1 MMLFFKLINS
11 SFKRNLKA
19 YIPYLI
25 SMTMLVA
32 INYIFK
38 AVEINRSLKDLPSA
52 AVTKALMQTG
62 STFIILVTLAFMIY
76 VNRFLWQQRQQEMG
90 LYSMLGMT
98 RRNLQVLTV
107 IEKCYL
113 LVISLF
119 LGTLFGIIFD
129 RLAFLGFAHLLQID
143 HLSQPWIEWG
153 AVINTI
159 VIIGGFFLILMVID
173 LIKLFRLNPNELW
186 HPQQTKIA
194 RHGKFFTFA
203 GLLGVAVLAYAYYLT
218 ITVKPRMS
226 ALTTF
231 MTAVFLVVIGTYL
244 IFIAGSIIVLKLL
257 QKNKGYYYRPR
268 HFIAVSGMLQRME
281 QNGASL
287 ATICLLCSS
296 VLVILFTSLTM
307 YAGINDTVNS
317 YAPRDL
323 TIITSQKLTAQQ
335 ESTINSVAKKHHAQ
349 LNKPVTFTTS
359 APQYGYWENNHFINQ
374 GDLQDMTNQTTNTV
388 ITMSTATYN
397 RIADKHVKLAANKA
411 LIYSPAKEHR
421 GTLQIGSQKYQ
432 ATPIHDFNYYFNP
445 SHAIYSP
452 IFIITNKLP
461 ANTTTINFTGIN
473 YRLNGSKKAHL
484 NFENDLQAQLHL
496 PNQAYSS
503 RTNLRSQLTSL
514 YGGIVF
520 LGILISFAL
529 GITTTVVIYFKQITE
544 GYEDQYRFKTM
555 QQVGLSEKETTKSI
569 HSQVLMVFMLPVVGA
584 IINLCFAIPA
594 IRQILIQFNFY
605 NVRLMAIIAYQSLLS
620 SYAFTLLFMDLL
632 PECTEKSLHKV
643 KYYKLTFLILTVTL

>member
-11 SFKRNLKA
+11 SFKRNLKV

-98 RRNLQVLTV
+98 RRNLQVLTM

-218 ITVKPRMS
+218 ITVKPRIS

-231 MTAVFLVVIGTYL
+231 ITAVFLVVIGTYL
-244 IFIAGSIIVLKLL
+244 IFIAGSIIVLKFL

-397 RIADKHVKLAANKA
+397 RIADKHVKLAANRA

-461 ANTTTINFTGIN
+461 ANTATINFTGIN

-529 GITTTVVIYFKQITE
+529 GITTTVVIYYKQITE

-605 NVRLMAIIAYQSLLS
+605 NVRLMAIIAVSITLVLLCL
-620 SYAFTLLFMDLL
+620 YFAI
-632 PECTEKSLHKV
+632 
-643 KYYKLTFLILTVTL
+643 YGLTTRMYRKIVEQG

>member
-1 MMLFFKLINS
+1 MRLFLKLINS
-11 SFKRNLKA
+11 SFKRNLKV
-19 YIPYLI
+19 YVPYLI
-25 SMTMLVA
+25 SMIMLVA

-52 AVTKALMQTG
+52 TVTKALMQTG
-62 STFIILVTLAFMIY
+62 STFMILVTLAFMIY

-98 RRNLQVLTV
+98 RHNLQVLTV

-218 ITVKPRMS
+218 ITVKPRIS

-257 QKNKGYYYRPR
+257 QKNKRYYYRPR

-359 APQYGYWENNHFINQ
+359 APQYGYWENNRFINQ
-374 GDLQDMTNQTTNTV
+374 GNLENMTNQTTNTV

-397 RIADKHVKLAANKA
+397 QITDKHVKLAANKA

-421 GTLQIGSQKYQ
+421 GALQIGTQKYQ
-432 ATPIHDFNYYFNP
+432 ATPIYDFHYYFNP

-452 IFIITNKLP
+452 IFIITNMLP

-473 YRLNGSKKAHL
+473 YHLNGSKKAHL

-496 PNQAYSS
+496 PNQVYSS

-605 NVRLMAIIAYQSLLS
+605 NVRLMIIIAVSITFILLCL
-620 SYAFTLLFMDLL
+620 YFAI
-632 PECTEKSLHKV
+632 
-643 KYYKLTFLILTVTL
+643 YGLTTRMYRKIVEQG

>member
-1 MMLFFKLINS
+1 MMLFLKLINS
-11 SFKRNLKA
+11 SFKRNLKV
-19 YIPYLI
+19 YVPYLI
-25 SMTMLVA
+25 SMIMLVA

-52 AVTKALMQTG
+52 TVTKALMQTG

-76 VNRFLWQQRQQEMG
+76 VNRFLWQQRQQEIG

-98 RRNLQVLTV
+98 RHNLQVLTV

-203 GLLGVAVLAYAYYLT
+203 GLVGIAVLAYAYYLT
-218 ITVKPRMS
+218 ITVKPRIS

-359 APQYGYWENNHFINQ
+359 APQYGYWENNRFINQ
-374 GDLQDMTNQTTNTV
+374 GNLENMTNQTTNTV

-397 RIADKHVKLAANKA
+397 QITDKHVKLAANKA

-421 GTLQIGSQKYQ
+421 GALQIGTQKYQ
-432 ATPIHDFNYYFNP
+432 ATPIYDFHYYFNP

-452 IFIITNKLP
+452 IFIITNMLP

-473 YRLNGSKKAHL
+473 YHLNGSKKAHL

-496 PNQAYSS
+496 PNQVYSS

-605 NVRLMAIIAYQSLLS
+605 NVRLMIIIAVSITFILLCL
-620 SYAFTLLFMDLL
+620 YFAI
-632 PECTEKSLHKV
+632 
-643 KYYKLTFLILTVTL
+643 YGLTTRMYRKIVEQG

>member
-1 MMLFFKLINS
+1 MMLFLKLINS
-11 SFKRNLKA
+11 SFKRNLKV
-19 YIPYLI
+19 YVPYLI

-52 AVTKALMQTG
+52 TVTKALMQTG

-98 RRNLQVLTV
+98 RHNLQVLTV

-173 LIKLFRLNPNELW
+173 LIKLFQLNPNELW

-218 ITVKPRMS
+218 ITVKPRIS

-323 TIITSQKLTAQQ
+323 TIVTSQKLTAQQ

-359 APQYGYWENNHFINQ
+359 APQYGYWENNRFINQ
-374 GDLQDMTNQTTNTV
+374 GNLENMTNQTTNTV

-397 RIADKHVKLAANKA
+397 QITDKHVKLAANKA

-421 GTLQIGSQKYQ
+421 GALQIGTQKYQ
-432 ATPIHDFNYYFNP
+432 ATPIYDFHYYFNP

-452 IFIITNKLP
+452 IFIITNMLP

-473 YRLNGSKKAHL
+473 YHLNGSKKAHL

-496 PNQAYSS
+496 PNQVYSS

-605 NVRLMAIIAYQSLLS
+605 NVRLMIIIAVSITFILLCL
-620 SYAFTLLFMDLL
+620 YFAI
-632 PECTEKSLHKV
+632 
-643 KYYKLTFLILTVTL
+643 YGLTTRMYRKIVEQG

>member
-11 SFKRNLKA
+11 SFKRNLKV

-317 YAPRDL
+317 YAPRYL

-397 RIADKHVKLAANKA
+397 RIADKHVKLAANRA

-461 ANTTTINFTGIN
+461 ANTATINFTGIN

-605 NVRLMAIIAYQSLLS
+605 NVRLMAIIAVSITLVLLCL
-620 SYAFTLLFMDLL
+620 YFAI
-632 PECTEKSLHKV
+632 
-643 KYYKLTFLILTVTL
+643 YGLTTRMYRKIVEQG

>member
-1 MMLFFKLINS
+1 MMLFLKLINS
-11 SFKRNLKA
+11 SFKRNLKV
-19 YIPYLI
+19 YVPYLI
-25 SMTMLVA
+25 SMIMLVA

-52 AVTKALMQTG
+52 TVTKALMQTG
-62 STFIILVTLAFMIY
+62 STFMILVTLAFMIY

-98 RRNLQVLTV
+98 RHNLQVLTV

-218 ITVKPRMS
+218 ITVKPRIS

-257 QKNKGYYYRPR
+257 QKNKRYYYRPR

-359 APQYGYWENNHFINQ
+359 APQYGYWENNRFINQ
-374 GDLQDMTNQTTNTV
+374 GNLENMTNQTTNTV

-397 RIADKHVKLAANKA
+397 QITDKHVKLAANKA

-421 GTLQIGSQKYQ
+421 GALQIGTQRYQ
-432 ATPIHDFNYYFNP
+432 ATPIYDFHYYFNP

-452 IFIITNKLP
+452 IFIITNMLP

-473 YRLNGSKKAHL
+473 YHLNGSKKAHL

-496 PNQAYSS
+496 PNQVYSS

-605 NVRLMAIIAYQSLLS
+605 NVRLMIIIAVSITFILLCL
-620 SYAFTLLFMDLL
+620 YFAI
-632 PECTEKSLHKV
+632 
-643 KYYKLTFLILTVTL
+643 YGLTTRMYRKIVEQG

>member
-11 SFKRNLKA
+11 SFKRNLKV

-38 AVEINRSLKDLPSA
+38 AVEINRSLKDLPNA

-335 ESTINSVAKKHHAQ
+335 ESTINSVAQKHHAQ

-397 RIADKHVKLAANKA
+397 RIADKHVKLAANRA

-461 ANTTTINFTGIN
+461 ANTATINFTGIN

-605 NVRLMAIIAYQSLLS
+605 NVRLMVIIAVSITLVLLCL
-620 SYAFTLLFMDLL
+620 YFAI
-632 PECTEKSLHKV
+632 
-643 KYYKLTFLILTVTL
+643 YGLTTRMYRKIVEQG

>member
-11 SFKRNLKA
+11 SFKRNLKV

-98 RRNLQVLTV
+98 RHNLQVLTV

-218 ITVKPRMS
+218 ITVKPRIS

-374 GDLQDMTNQTTNTV
+374 GDLQNMTNQTTNTV

-397 RIADKHVKLAANKA
+397 RITDKYVKLAANKA

-421 GTLQIGSQKYQ
+421 GALQIGTQKYQ
-432 ATPIHDFNYYFNP
+432 ATPIYDFHYYFNP

-452 IFIITNKLP
+452 IFIITNMLP

-473 YRLNGSKKAHL
+473 YHLNGSKKAHL

-496 PNQAYSS
+496 PNQVYSS

-605 NVRLMAIIAYQSLLS
+605 NVRLMIIIAVSITFILLCL
-620 SYAFTLLFMDLL
+620 YFAI
-632 PECTEKSLHKV
+632 
-643 KYYKLTFLILTVTL
+643 YGLTTRMYRKIVEQG

>member
-11 SFKRNLKA
+11 SFKRNLKV

-203 GLLGVAVLAYAYYLT
+203 GLLGIAVLAYAYYLT

-268 HFIAVSGMLQRME
+268 HFIAISEMLQRME

-317 YAPRDL
+317 FAPCDL

-335 ESTINSVAKKHHAQ
+335 ESTINSVAKKHHAH
-349 LNKPVTFTTS
+349 LNKPVSFTTS
-359 APQYGYWENNHFINQ
+359 APQYGYWENNRFINQ

-432 ATPIHDFNYYFNP
+432 ATPIHAFNYYFNP

-461 ANTTTINFTGIN
+461 ANTATINFTGIN

-555 QQVGLSEKETTKSI
+555 QQVGLSEQETTKSI

-605 NVRLMAIIAYQSLLS
+605 NVRLMAIIAVSI
-620 SYAFTLLFMDLL
+620 T
-632 PECTEKSLHKV
+632 
-643 KYYKLTFLILTVTL
+643 LILLCLYFAIYGLTTRMYRKIVAQG

>member
-1 MMLFFKLINS
+1 MMLFLKLINS
-11 SFKRNLKA
+11 SFKRNLKV
-19 YIPYLI
+19 YVPYLI

-52 AVTKALMQTG
+52 TVTKALMQTG

-98 RRNLQVLTV
+98 RHNLQVLTV

-173 LIKLFRLNPNELW
+173 LIKLFQLNPNELY

-203 GLLGVAVLAYAYYLT
+203 GLVGVAVLAYAYYLT
-218 ITVKPRMS
+218 ITVKPRIS

-359 APQYGYWENNHFINQ
+359 APQYGYWENNRFINQ
-374 GDLQDMTNQTTNTV
+374 GNLENMTNQTTNTV

-397 RIADKHVKLAANKA
+397 QITDKHVKLAANKA

-421 GTLQIGSQKYQ
+421 GALQIGTQKYQ
-432 ATPIHDFNYYFNP
+432 ATPIYDFHYYFNP

-452 IFIITNKLP
+452 IFIITNMLP

-473 YRLNGSKKAHL
+473 YHLNGSKKAHL

-496 PNQAYSS
+496 PNQVYSS

-605 NVRLMAIIAYQSLLS
+605 NVRLMIIIAVSITFILLCL
-620 SYAFTLLFMDLL
+620 YFAI
-632 PECTEKSLHKV
+632 
-643 KYYKLTFLILTVTL
+643 YGLTTRMYRKIVEQG

>member
-1 MMLFFKLINS
+1 MMLFLKLINS
-11 SFKRNLKA
+11 SFKRNLKV
-19 YIPYLI
+19 YVPYLI
-25 SMTMLVA
+25 SMIMLVA

-52 AVTKALMQTG
+52 TVTKALMQTG
-62 STFIILVTLAFMIY
+62 STFIILVTLAFMVY

-98 RRNLQVLTV
+98 RHNLQVLTV

-173 LIKLFRLNPNELW
+173 LIKLFQLNPNELW

-218 ITVKPRMS
+218 ITVKPRIS

-323 TIITSQKLTAQQ
+323 TIVTSQKLTAQQ

-359 APQYGYWENNHFINQ
+359 APQYGYWENNRFINQ
-374 GDLQDMTNQTTNTV
+374 GNLENMTNQTTNTV
-388 ITMSTATYN
+388 ITMSTATFN
-397 RIADKHVKLAANKA
+397 QITDKHVKLAANKA

-421 GTLQIGSQKYQ
+421 GALQIGTQKYQ
-432 ATPIHDFNYYFNP
+432 ATPIYDFHYYFNP

-452 IFIITNKLP
+452 IFIITNMLP

-473 YRLNGSKKAHL
+473 YHLNGSKKAHL

-496 PNQAYSS
+496 PNQVYSS

-569 HSQVLMVFMLPVVGA
+569 HSQVLMAFMLPVVGA

-605 NVRLMAIIAYQSLLS
+605 NVRLMIIIAVSITFILLCL
-620 SYAFTLLFMDLL
+620 YFAI
-632 PECTEKSLHKV
+632 
-643 KYYKLTFLILTVTL
+643 YGLTTRMYRKIVEQG

>member
-1 MMLFFKLINS
+1 MMLFLKLINS
-11 SFKRNLKA
+11 SFKRNLKV
-19 YIPYLI
+19 YVPYLI

-52 AVTKALMQTG
+52 TVTKALMQTG

-98 RRNLQVLTV
+98 RHNLQVLTV

-173 LIKLFRLNPNELW
+173 LIKLFQLNPNELW

-218 ITVKPRMS
+218 ITVKPRIS

-359 APQYGYWENNHFINQ
+359 APQYGYWENNRFINQ
-374 GDLQDMTNQTTNTV
+374 GNLENMTNQTTNTV

-397 RIADKHVKLAANKA
+397 QITDKHVKLAANKA

-421 GTLQIGSQKYQ
+421 GALQIGTQKYQ
-432 ATPIHDFNYYFNP
+432 ATPIYAFHYYFNP

-452 IFIITNKLP
+452 IFIITNMLP

-473 YRLNGSKKAHL
+473 YHLNGSKKAHL

-496 PNQAYSS
+496 PNQVYSS

-514 YGGIVF
+514 DGGIVF

-605 NVRLMAIIAYQSLLS
+605 NVRLMIIIAVSITFILLCL
-620 SYAFTLLFMDLL
+620 YFAI
-632 PECTEKSLHKV
+632 
-643 KYYKLTFLILTVTL
+643 YGLTTRMYRKIVEQG

>member
-11 SFKRNLKA
+11 SFKRNLKV

-52 AVTKALMQTG
+52 TVTKALMQTG
-62 STFIILVTLAFMIY
+62 STFMILVTLAFMIY

-98 RRNLQVLTV
+98 RHNLQVLTV

-335 ESTINSVAKKHHAQ
+335 ESTINSVAKKHHTQ

-359 APQYGYWENNHFINQ
+359 APQYGYWENNRFINQ
-374 GDLQDMTNQTTNTV
+374 GNLENMTNQTTNTV

-397 RIADKHVKLAANKA
+397 QITDKHVKLAANKA

-421 GTLQIGSQKYQ
+421 GALQIGTQKYQ
-432 ATPIHDFNYYFNP
+432 ATPIYDFHYYFNP

-452 IFIITNKLP
+452 IFIITNMLP

-473 YRLNGSKKAHL
+473 YHLNGSKKAHL

-496 PNQAYSS
+496 PNQVYSS

-605 NVRLMAIIAYQSLLS
+605 NVRLMIIIAVSITFILLCL
-620 SYAFTLLFMDLL
+620 YFAI
-632 PECTEKSLHKV
+632 
-643 KYYKLTFLILTVTL
+643 YGLTTRMYRKIVEQG

>member
-11 SFKRNLKA
+11 SFKRNLKV

-461 ANTTTINFTGIN
+461 ANTATINFTGIN

-594 IRQILIQFNFY
+594 IRQILIQFIFY
-605 NVRLMAIIAYQSLLS
+605 NVRLMVIIAVSITLVLLCL
-620 SYAFTLLFMDLL
+620 YFAI
-632 PECTEKSLHKV
+632 
-643 KYYKLTFLILTVTL
+643 YGLTTRMYRKIVEQG

>member
-11 SFKRNLKA
+11 SFKRNLKV

-98 RRNLQVLTV
+98 RHNLQVLTV

-218 ITVKPRMS
+218 ITVKPRIS

-359 APQYGYWENNHFINQ
+359 APQYGYWENNRFINQ
-374 GDLQDMTNQTTNTV
+374 GNLENMTNQTTNTV

-397 RIADKHVKLAANKA
+397 QITDKHVKLAANKA

-421 GTLQIGSQKYQ
+421 GALQIGTQKYQ
-432 ATPIHDFNYYFNP
+432 ATPIYAFHYYFNP

-452 IFIITNKLP
+452 IFIITNMLP

-473 YRLNGSKKAHL
+473 YHLNGSKKAHL

-496 PNQAYSS
+496 PNQVYSS

-605 NVRLMAIIAYQSLLS
+605 NVRLMIIIAVSITFILLCL
-620 SYAFTLLFMDLL
+620 YFAI
-632 PECTEKSLHKV
+632 
-643 KYYKLTFLILTVTL
+643 YGLTTRMYRKIVEQG

>member
-1 MMLFFKLINS
+1 MMLFLKLINS
-11 SFKRNLKA
+11 SFKRNLKV
-19 YIPYLI
+19 YVPYLI

-52 AVTKALMQTG
+52 TVTKALMQTG
-62 STFIILVTLAFMIY
+62 STFMILVTLAFMIY

-98 RRNLQVLTV
+98 RHNLQVLTV

-173 LIKLFRLNPNELW
+173 LIKLFQLNPNELY

-218 ITVKPRMS
+218 ITVKPRIS

-257 QKNKGYYYRPR
+257 QKNKRYYYRPR

-359 APQYGYWENNHFINQ
+359 APQYGYWENNRFINQ
-374 GDLQDMTNQTTNTV
+374 GNLENMTNQTTNTV

-397 RIADKHVKLAANKA
+397 QITDKHVKLAANKA

-421 GTLQIGSQKYQ
+421 GALQIGTQKYQ
-432 ATPIHDFNYYFNP
+432 ATPIYDFHYYFNP

-452 IFIITNKLP
+452 IFIITNMLP

-473 YRLNGSKKAHL
+473 YHLNGSKKAHL

-496 PNQAYSS
+496 PNQVYSS

-605 NVRLMAIIAYQSLLS
+605 NVRLMIIIAVSITFILLCL
-620 SYAFTLLFMDLL
+620 YFAI
-632 PECTEKSLHKV
+632 
-643 KYYKLTFLILTVTL
+643 YGLTTRMYRKIVEQG

>member
-11 SFKRNLKA
+11 SFKRNLKV

-98 RRNLQVLTV
+98 RQNLQVLTV

-143 HLSQPWIEWG
+143 HLSQPWIELG

-203 GLLGVAVLAYAYYLT
+203 GLVGVAVLAYAYYLT
-218 ITVKPRMS
+218 ITVKPRIS

-397 RIADKHVKLAANKA
+397 RIADKHVKLAANRA

-461 ANTTTINFTGIN
+461 TNTATINFTGIN

-605 NVRLMAIIAYQSLLS
+605 NVRLMAIIAVSITLVLLCL
-620 SYAFTLLFMDLL
+620 YFAIYGLTTRMY
-632 PECTEKSLHKV
+632 HKIV
-643 KYYKLTFLILTVTL
+643 AQG

>member
-1 MMLFFKLINS
+1 MMLFLKLINS
-11 SFKRNLKA
+11 SFKRNLKV
-19 YIPYLI
+19 YVPYLI
-25 SMTMLVA
+25 SMIMLVA

-52 AVTKALMQTG
+52 TVTKALMQTG
-62 STFIILVTLAFMIY
+62 STFMILVTLAFMIY

-98 RRNLQVLTV
+98 RHNLQVLTV

-159 VIIGGFFLILMVID
+159 VIIGRFFLILMVID

-218 ITVKPRMS
+218 ITVKPRIS

-374 GDLQDMTNQTTNTV
+374 GDLQNMTNQTTNTV

-397 RIADKHVKLAANKA
+397 QITDKHVKLAANKA

-421 GTLQIGSQKYQ
+421 GALQIGTQKYQ
-432 ATPIHDFNYYFNP
+432 ATPIYDFHYYFNP

-452 IFIITNKLP
+452 IFIITNMLP

-473 YRLNGSKKAHL
+473 YHLNGSKKAHL

-496 PNQAYSS
+496 PNQVYSS

-605 NVRLMAIIAYQSLLS
+605 NVRLMIIIAVSITFILLCL
-620 SYAFTLLFMDLL
+620 YFAI
-632 PECTEKSLHKV
+632 
-643 KYYKLTFLILTVTL
+643 YGLTTRMYRKIVEQG

>member
-1 MMLFFKLINS
+1 MMLFLKLINS
-11 SFKRNLKA
+11 SFKRNLKV
-19 YIPYLI
+19 YVPYLI
-25 SMTMLVA
+25 SMTILVA

-52 AVTKALMQTG
+52 TVTKALMQTG

-98 RRNLQVLTV
+98 RHNLQVLTV

-173 LIKLFRLNPNELW
+173 LIKLFQLNPNELY

-218 ITVKPRMS
+218 IAVKPRIS

-359 APQYGYWENNHFINQ
+359 APQYGYWENNRFINQ
-374 GDLQDMTNQTTNTV
+374 GNLENMTNQTTNTV

-397 RIADKHVKLAANKA
+397 QITDKHVKLAANKA

-421 GTLQIGSQKYQ
+421 GALQIGTQKYQ
-432 ATPIHDFNYYFNP
+432 ATPIYDFHYYFNP

-452 IFIITNKLP
+452 IFIITNMLP

-473 YRLNGSKKAHL
+473 YHLNGSKKAHL

-496 PNQAYSS
+496 PNQVYSS

-605 NVRLMAIIAYQSLLS
+605 NVRLMIIIAVSITFILLCL
-620 SYAFTLLFMDLL
+620 YFAI
-632 PECTEKSLHKV
+632 
-643 KYYKLTFLILTVTL
+643 YGLTTRMYRKIVE

>member
-1 MMLFFKLINS
+1 MMLFLKLINS
-11 SFKRNLKA
+11 SFKRNLKV
-19 YIPYLI
+19 YVPYLI
-25 SMTMLVA
+25 SMIMLVA

-52 AVTKALMQTG
+52 TVTKALMQTG
-62 STFIILVTLAFMIY
+62 STFMILVTLAFMIY

-98 RRNLQVLTV
+98 RHNLQVLTV

-218 ITVKPRMS
+218 ITVKPRIS

-257 QKNKGYYYRPR
+257 QKNKRYYYRPR

-287 ATICLLCSS
+287 ATSCLLCSS

-359 APQYGYWENNHFINQ
+359 APQYGYWENNRFINQ
-374 GDLQDMTNQTTNTV
+374 GNLENMTNQTTNTV

-397 RIADKHVKLAANKA
+397 QITDKHVKLAANKA

-421 GTLQIGSQKYQ
+421 GALQIGTQKYQ
-432 ATPIHDFNYYFNP
+432 ATPIYDFHYYFNP

-452 IFIITNKLP
+452 IFIITNMLP

-473 YRLNGSKKAHL
+473 YHLNGSKKTHL

-496 PNQAYSS
+496 PNQVYSS

-605 NVRLMAIIAYQSLLS
+605 NVRLMIIIAVSITFILLCL
-620 SYAFTLLFMDLL
+620 YFAI
-632 PECTEKSLHKV
+632 
-643 KYYKLTFLILTVTL
+643 YGLTTRMYRKIVEQG

>member
-1 MMLFFKLINS
+1 MMLFLKLINS
-11 SFKRNLKA
+11 SFKRNLKF
-19 YIPYLI
+19 YVPYLI

-52 AVTKALMQTG
+52 TVTKALMQTG

-98 RRNLQVLTV
+98 RHNLQVLTV

-173 LIKLFRLNPNELW
+173 LIKLFQLNPNELW

-218 ITVKPRMS
+218 ITVKPRIS

-359 APQYGYWENNHFINQ
+359 APQYGYWENNRFINQ
-374 GDLQDMTNQTTNTV
+374 GNLENMTNQTTNTV

-397 RIADKHVKLAANKA
+397 QITDKHVKLAANKA

-421 GTLQIGSQKYQ
+421 GALQIGTQKYQ
-432 ATPIHDFNYYFNP
+432 ATPIYDFHYYFNP

-452 IFIITNKLP
+452 IFIITNMLP

-473 YRLNGSKKAHL
+473 YHLNGSKKAHL

-496 PNQAYSS
+496 PNQVYSS

-544 GYEDQYRFKTM
+544 GYEDQYHFKTM

-605 NVRLMAIIAYQSLLS
+605 NVRLMIIIAVSITFILLCL
-620 SYAFTLLFMDLL
+620 YFAI
-632 PECTEKSLHKV
+632 
-643 KYYKLTFLILTVTL
+643 YGLTTRMYRKIVEQG

>member
-11 SFKRNLKA
+11 SFKRNLKV

-159 VIIGGFFLILMVID
+159 IIIGGFFLILMVID

-323 TIITSQKLTAQQ
+323 TIITSQKITPQQ
-335 ESTINSVAKKHHAQ
+335 ESTINSVAKKHHAH

-359 APQYGYWENNHFINQ
+359 APQYGYWENNRFINQ

-432 ATPIHDFNYYFNP
+432 ATPIHHFSYYFNP

-461 ANTTTINFTGIN
+461 ANTATINFTGIN
-473 YRLNGSKKAHL
+473 YHLNGNKKAHL

-605 NVRLMAIIAYQSLLS
+605 NVRLMAIIAVSITLVLLCL
-620 SYAFTLLFMDLL
+620 YFAI
-632 PECTEKSLHKV
+632 
-643 KYYKLTFLILTVTL
+643 YGLTTRMYRKIVEQG

>member
-11 SFKRNLKA
+11 SFKRNLKV

-203 GLLGVAVLAYAYYLT
+203 GLLGIAVLAYAYYLT

-268 HFIAVSGMLQRME
+268 HFIAISGMLQRME

-323 TIITSQKLTAQQ
+323 TIITSQKITPQQ
-335 ESTINSVAKKHHAQ
+335 ESTINSVAKKHHAH

-359 APQYGYWENNHFINQ
+359 APQYGYWENNRFINQ

-432 ATPIHDFNYYFNP
+432 ATPIHAFNYYFNP

-461 ANTTTINFTGIN
+461 ANTATINFTGIN

-555 QQVGLSEKETTKSI
+555 QQVGLSEQETTKSI

-605 NVRLMAIIAYQSLLS
+605 NVRLMAIIAVSI
-620 SYAFTLLFMDLL
+620 T
-632 PECTEKSLHKV
+632 
-643 KYYKLTFLILTVTL
+643 LILLCLYFAIYGLTTRMYRKIVAQG

>member
-1 MMLFFKLINS
+1 MMLFLKLINS
-11 SFKRNLKA
+11 SFKRNLKV
-19 YIPYLI
+19 YVPYLI
-25 SMTMLVA
+25 SMTMIVA

-52 AVTKALMQTG
+52 TVTKALMQTG

-98 RRNLQVLTV
+98 RHNLQVLTV

-218 ITVKPRMS
+218 ITVKPRIS

-257 QKNKGYYYRPR
+257 QKNKRYYYRPR

-359 APQYGYWENNHFINQ
+359 SPQYGYWENNRFINQ
-374 GDLQDMTNQTTNTV
+374 GNLENMTNQTTNTV

-397 RIADKHVKLAANKA
+397 QITDKHVKLAANKA

-421 GTLQIGSQKYQ
+421 GALQIGTQKYQ
-432 ATPIHDFNYYFNP
+432 ATPIYDFHYYFNP

-452 IFIITNKLP
+452 IFIITNMLP

-473 YRLNGSKKAHL
+473 YHLNGSKKAHL

-496 PNQAYSS
+496 PNQVYSS

-605 NVRLMAIIAYQSLLS
+605 NVRLMIIIAVSITFILLCL
-620 SYAFTLLFMDLL
+620 YFAI
-632 PECTEKSLHKV
+632 
-643 KYYKLTFLILTVTL
+643 YGLTTRMYRKIVEQG

>member
-11 SFKRNLKA
+11 SFKRNLKV

-38 AVEINRSLKDLPSA
+38 AVKINRSLKNLPSA

-268 HFIAVSGMLQRME
+268 HFIAISGMLQRME

-323 TIITSQKLTAQQ
+323 TIITSQKITPQQ
-335 ESTINSVAKKHHAQ
+335 ESTINSVAKKHHAH

-359 APQYGYWENNHFINQ
+359 APQYGYWENNRFINQ

-461 ANTTTINFTGIN
+461 ANTATINFTGIN

-605 NVRLMAIIAYQSLLS
+605 NVRLMAIIAVSITLVLLCL
-620 SYAFTLLFMDLL
+620 YFAI
-632 PECTEKSLHKV
+632 
-643 KYYKLTFLILTVTL
+643 YGLTTRMYRKIVAQG

>member
-1 MMLFFKLINS
+1 MMLFLKLINS
-11 SFKRNLKA
+11 SFKRNLKV
-19 YIPYLI
+19 YVPYLI
-25 SMTMLVA
+25 SMTMIVA

-52 AVTKALMQTG
+52 TVTKALMQTG
-62 STFIILVTLAFMIY
+62 STFMILVTLAFMIY

-98 RRNLQVLTV
+98 RHNLQVLTV

-129 RLAFLGFAHLLQID
+129 RLAFLDFAHLLQID

-218 ITVKPRMS
+218 ITVKPRIS

-359 APQYGYWENNHFINQ
+359 APQYGYWENNRFINQ
-374 GDLQDMTNQTTNTV
+374 GNLENMTNQTTNTV

-397 RIADKHVKLAANKA
+397 QITDKHVKLAANKA

-421 GTLQIGSQKYQ
+421 GALQIGTQKYQ
-432 ATPIHDFNYYFNP
+432 ATPIYDFHYYFNP

-452 IFIITNKLP
+452 IFIITNMLP

-473 YRLNGSKKAHL
+473 YHLNGSKKAHL

-496 PNQAYSS
+496 PNQVYSS

-605 NVRLMAIIAYQSLLS
+605 NVRLMIIIAVSITFILLCL
-620 SYAFTLLFMDLL
+620 YFAI
-632 PECTEKSLHKV
+632 
-643 KYYKLTFLILTVTL
+643 YGLTTRMYRKIVEQG

>member
-605 NVRLMAIIAYQSLLS
+605 NVRLMAIIAVSITLVLLCL
-620 SYAFTLLFMDLL
+620 YFAI
-632 PECTEKSLHKV
+632 
-643 KYYKLTFLILTVTL
+643 YRLTTRMYRKIVAQG

>member
-11 SFKRNLKA
+11 SFKRNLKV

-52 AVTKALMQTG
+52 TVTKALMQTG
-62 STFIILVTLAFMIY
+62 STFMILVTLAFMIY

-98 RRNLQVLTV
+98 RHNLQVLTV

-218 ITVKPRMS
+218 ITVKPRIS

-359 APQYGYWENNHFINQ
+359 APQYGYWENNRFINQ
-374 GDLQDMTNQTTNTV
+374 GNLENMTNQTTNTV

-397 RIADKHVKLAANKA
+397 QITDKHVKLAANKA

-421 GTLQIGSQKYQ
+421 GALQIGTQKYQ
-432 ATPIHDFNYYFNP
+432 ATPIYDFHYYFNP

-452 IFIITNKLP
+452 IFIITNMLP

-473 YRLNGSKKAHL
+473 YHLNGSKKAHL

-496 PNQAYSS
+496 PNQVYSS

-605 NVRLMAIIAYQSLLS
+605 NVRLMIIIAVSITFILLCL
-620 SYAFTLLFMDLL
+620 YFAI
-632 PECTEKSLHKV
+632 
-643 KYYKLTFLILTVTL
+643 YGLTTRMYRKIVEQG

>member
-1 MMLFFKLINS
+1 MMLFLKLINS
-11 SFKRNLKA
+11 SFKRNLKV
-19 YIPYLI
+19 YVPYLI

-52 AVTKALMQTG
+52 TVTKALMQTG

-98 RRNLQVLTV
+98 RHNLQVLTV

-173 LIKLFRLNPNELW
+173 LIKLFQLNPNELW

-218 ITVKPRMS
+218 ITVKPRIS

-359 APQYGYWENNHFINQ
+359 APQYGYWENNRFINQ
-374 GDLQDMTNQTTNTV
+374 GNLENMTNQTTNTV

-397 RIADKHVKLAANKA
+397 QITDKHVKLAANKA

-421 GTLQIGSQKYQ
+421 GALQIGTQKYQ
-432 ATPIHDFNYYFNP
+432 ATPIYDFHYYFNP

-452 IFIITNKLP
+452 IFIITNMLP

-473 YRLNGSKKAHL
+473 YHLNGSKKAHL

-496 PNQAYSS
+496 PNQVYSS

-605 NVRLMAIIAYQSLLS
+605 NVRLMIIIAVSITFILLCL
-620 SYAFTLLFMDLL
+620 YFAI
-632 PECTEKSLHKV
+632 
-643 KYYKLTFLILTVTL
+643 YGLTTRMYRKIVEQG

>member
-1 MMLFFKLINS
+1 MMLFLKLINS
-11 SFKRNLKA
+11 SFKRNLKV
-19 YIPYLI
+19 YVPYLI
-25 SMTMLVA
+25 SMIMLVA

-52 AVTKALMQTG
+52 TVTKALMQTG
-62 STFIILVTLAFMIY
+62 STFMILVTLAFMIY

-98 RRNLQVLTV
+98 RHNLQVLTV

-218 ITVKPRMS
+218 ITVKPRIS

-257 QKNKGYYYRPR
+257 QKNKRYYYRPR
-268 HFIAVSGMLQRME
+268 HFIAVSGMLQRIE

-359 APQYGYWENNHFINQ
+359 APQYGYWENNRFINQ
-374 GDLQDMTNQTTNTV
+374 GNLENMTNQTTNTV

-397 RIADKHVKLAANKA
+397 QITDKHVKLAANKA

-421 GTLQIGSQKYQ
+421 GALQIGTQKYQ
-432 ATPIHDFNYYFNP
+432 ATPIYDFHYYFNP

-452 IFIITNKLP
+452 IFIITNMLP

-473 YRLNGSKKAHL
+473 YHLNGSKKAHL

-496 PNQAYSS
+496 PNQVYSS

-605 NVRLMAIIAYQSLLS
+605 NVRLMIIIAVSITFILLCL
-620 SYAFTLLFMDLL
+620 YFAI
-632 PECTEKSLHKV
+632 
-643 KYYKLTFLILTVTL
+643 YGLTTRMYRKIVEQG

>member
-11 SFKRNLKA
+11 SFKRNLKV

-98 RRNLQVLTV
+98 RHNLQVLTV

-218 ITVKPRMS
+218 ITVKPRIS

-374 GDLQDMTNQTTNTV
+374 GDLQNMTNQTTNTV

-397 RIADKHVKLAANKA
+397 QITDKHVKLAANKA

-421 GTLQIGSQKYQ
+421 GALQIGTQKYQ
-432 ATPIHDFNYYFNP
+432 ATPIYDFHYYFNP

-452 IFIITNKLP
+452 IFIITNMLP

-473 YRLNGSKKAHL
+473 YHLNGSKKAHL

-496 PNQAYSS
+496 PNQVYSS
-503 RTNLRSQLTSL
+503 QTNLRSQLTSL

-605 NVRLMAIIAYQSLLS
+605 NVRLMIIIAVSITFILLCL
-620 SYAFTLLFMDLL
+620 YFAI
-632 PECTEKSLHKV
+632 
-643 KYYKLTFLILTVTL
+643 YGLTTRMYRKIVEQG

>member
-323 TIITSQKLTAQQ
+323 TIITSQKLTTQQ

-605 NVRLMAIIAYQSLLS
+605 NVRLMAIIAVSITLVLLCL
-620 SYAFTLLFMDLL
+620 YFAI
-632 PECTEKSLHKV
+632 
-643 KYYKLTFLILTVTL
+643 YGLTTRMYRKIVAQG

>member
-11 SFKRNLKA
+11 SFKRNLKV

-98 RRNLQVLTV
+98 RQNLQVLTV

-203 GLLGVAVLAYAYYLT
+203 GLVGVAVLAYAYYLT
-218 ITVKPRMS
+218 ITVKPRIS

-397 RIADKHVKLAANKA
+397 RIADKHVKLAANRA

-461 ANTTTINFTGIN
+461 TNTATINFTGIN
-473 YRLNGSKKAHL
+473 YRLNDSKKAHL

-605 NVRLMAIIAYQSLLS
+605 NVRLMAIIAVSITLVLLCL
-620 SYAFTLLFMDLL
+620 YFAIYGLTTRMY
-632 PECTEKSLHKV
+632 HKIV
-643 KYYKLTFLILTVTL
+643 AQG

>member
-11 SFKRNLKA
+11 SFKRNLKV

-52 AVTKALMQTG
+52 TVTKALMQTG

-98 RRNLQVLTV
+98 RHNLQVLTV

-173 LIKLFRLNPNELW
+173 LIKLFQLNPNELY

-203 GLLGVAVLAYAYYLT
+203 GLVGVAVLAYAYYLT
-218 ITVKPRMS
+218 ITVKPRIS

-359 APQYGYWENNHFINQ
+359 APQYGYWENNRFINQ
-374 GDLQDMTNQTTNTV
+374 GNLENMTNQTTNTV

-397 RIADKHVKLAANKA
+397 QITDKHVKLAANKA

-421 GTLQIGSQKYQ
+421 GALQIGTQKYQ
-432 ATPIHDFNYYFNP
+432 ATPIYDFHYYFNP

-452 IFIITNKLP
+452 IFIITNMLP

-473 YRLNGSKKAHL
+473 YHLNGSKKAHL

-496 PNQAYSS
+496 PNQVYSS

-605 NVRLMAIIAYQSLLS
+605 NVRLMIIIAVSITFILLCL
-620 SYAFTLLFMDLL
+620 YFAI
-632 PECTEKSLHKV
+632 
-643 KYYKLTFLILTVTL
+643 YGLTTRMYRKIVEQG

>member
-11 SFKRNLKA
+11 SFKRNLKV
-19 YIPYLI
+19 YVPYLI

-52 AVTKALMQTG
+52 TVTKALMQTG
-62 STFIILVTLAFMIY
+62 STFMILVTLAFMIY

-98 RRNLQVLTV
+98 RHNLQVLTV

-218 ITVKPRMS
+218 ITVKPRIS

-335 ESTINSVAKKHHAQ
+335 ESTINSVAKKHHTQ

-359 APQYGYWENNHFINQ
+359 APQYGYWENNRFINQ
-374 GDLQDMTNQTTNTV
+374 GNLENMTNQTTNTV

-397 RIADKHVKLAANKA
+397 QITDKHVKLAANKA

-421 GTLQIGSQKYQ
+421 GALQIGTQKYQ
-432 ATPIHDFNYYFNP
+432 ATPIYDFHYYFNP

-452 IFIITNKLP
+452 IFIITNMLP

-473 YRLNGSKKAHL
+473 YHLNGSKKAHL

-584 IINLCFAIPA
+584 IINLCFAISA

-605 NVRLMAIIAYQSLLS
+605 NVRLMIIIAVSITFILLCL
-620 SYAFTLLFMDLL
+620 YFAI
-632 PECTEKSLHKV
+632 
-643 KYYKLTFLILTVTL
+643 YGLTTRMYRKIVEQG

>member
-11 SFKRNLKA
+11 SFKRNLKV

-98 RRNLQVLTV
+98 KRNLQVLTV

-605 NVRLMAIIAYQSLLS
+605 NVRLMAIIAVSITLVLLCL
-620 SYAFTLLFMDLL
+620 YFAI
-632 PECTEKSLHKV
+632 
-643 KYYKLTFLILTVTL
+643 YGLTTRMYRKIVAQG

>member
-11 SFKRNLKA
+11 SFKRNLKV

-98 RRNLQVLTV
+98 RQNLQVLTV

-397 RIADKHVKLAANKA
+397 RIADKHVKLAANRA

-461 ANTTTINFTGIN
+461 ANTATINFTGIN

-605 NVRLMAIIAYQSLLS
+605 NVRLMAIIAVSITLVLLCL
-620 SYAFTLLFMDLL
+620 YFAI
-632 PECTEKSLHKV
+632 
-643 KYYKLTFLILTVTL
+643 YGLTTRMYRKIVEQG

>member
-1 MMLFFKLINS
+1 MMLFLKLINS
-11 SFKRNLKA
+11 SFKRNLKV
-19 YIPYLI
+19 YVPYLI

-52 AVTKALMQTG
+52 TVTKALMQTG

-98 RRNLQVLTV
+98 RHNLQVLTV

-173 LIKLFRLNPNELW
+173 LIKLFQLNPNELW

-218 ITVKPRMS
+218 ITVKPRIS

-359 APQYGYWENNHFINQ
+359 APQYGYWENNRFINQ
-374 GDLQDMTNQTTNTV
+374 GNLENMTNQTTNTV

-397 RIADKHVKLAANKA
+397 QITDKHVKLAANKA

-421 GTLQIGSQKYQ
+421 GALQIGTQKYQ
-432 ATPIHDFNYYFNP
+432 ATPIYDFHYYFNP

-452 IFIITNKLP
+452 IFIITNMLP

-473 YRLNGSKKAHL
+473 YHLNGSKKAHL

-496 PNQAYSS
+496 PNQVYSS
-503 RTNLRSQLTSL
+503 RTNLRSQLNSL

-605 NVRLMAIIAYQSLLS
+605 NVRLMIIIAVSITFILLCL
-620 SYAFTLLFMDLL
+620 YFAI
-632 PECTEKSLHKV
+632 
-643 KYYKLTFLILTVTL
+643 YGLTTRMYRKIVEQG

>member
-1 MMLFFKLINS
+1 MMLFLKLINS
-11 SFKRNLKA
+11 SFKRNLKV
-19 YIPYLI
+19 YVPYLI

-52 AVTKALMQTG
+52 TVTKALMQTG
-62 STFIILVTLAFMIY
+62 STFMILVTLAFMIY

-98 RRNLQVLTV
+98 RHNLQVLTV

-173 LIKLFRLNPNELW
+173 LIKLFQLNPNELW

-218 ITVKPRMS
+218 ITVKPRIS

-323 TIITSQKLTAQQ
+323 TIVTSQKLTAQQ

-359 APQYGYWENNHFINQ
+359 APQYGYWENNRFINQ
-374 GDLQDMTNQTTNTV
+374 GNLENMTNQTTNTV

-397 RIADKHVKLAANKA
+397 QITDKHVKLAANKA

-421 GTLQIGSQKYQ
+421 GALQIGTQKYQ
-432 ATPIHDFNYYFNP
+432 ATPIYDFHYYFNP

-452 IFIITNKLP
+452 IFIITNMLP

-473 YRLNGSKKAHL
+473 YHLNGSKKAHL

-496 PNQAYSS
+496 PNQVYSS

-605 NVRLMAIIAYQSLLS
+605 NVRLMIIIAVSITFILLCL
-620 SYAFTLLFMDLL
+620 YFAI
-632 PECTEKSLHKV
+632 
-643 KYYKLTFLILTVTL
+643 YGLTTRMYRKIVEQG

>member
-1 MMLFFKLINS
+1 MMLFLKLINS
-11 SFKRNLKA
+11 SFKRNLKV
-19 YIPYLI
+19 YVPYLI
-25 SMTMLVA
+25 SMTMIVA

-52 AVTKALMQTG
+52 TVTKALMQTG

-98 RRNLQVLTV
+98 RHNLQVLTV

-129 RLAFLGFAHLLQID
+129 RLAFLDFAHLLQID

-218 ITVKPRMS
+218 ITVKPRIS

-359 APQYGYWENNHFINQ
+359 APQYGYWENNRFINQ
-374 GDLQDMTNQTTNTV
+374 GNLENMTNQTTNTV

-397 RIADKHVKLAANKA
+397 QITDKHVKLAANKA

-421 GTLQIGSQKYQ
+421 GALQIGTQKYQ
-432 ATPIHDFNYYFNP
+432 ATPIYAFHYYFNP

-452 IFIITNKLP
+452 IFIITNMLP

-473 YRLNGSKKAHL
+473 YHLNGSKKAHL

-496 PNQAYSS
+496 PNQVYSS

-569 HSQVLMVFMLPVVGA
+569 HSQVLMAFMLPVVGA

-605 NVRLMAIIAYQSLLS
+605 NVRLMIIIAVSITFILLCL
-620 SYAFTLLFMDLL
+620 YFAI
-632 PECTEKSLHKV
+632 
-643 KYYKLTFLILTVTL
+643 YGLTTRMYRKIVEQG